1 MSMAGTAR
9 PWAPCRQ
16 TDATWFSC
24 SRSAPQGALFLSP
37 KARVGRACF
46 SVLPRSNNVN
56 MNTPIP
62 LHQLPQKTIFR
73 SGDVFVLFGELFGRG
88 YANGLVNE
96 ARQAGM
102 NIVGITVG
110 RRDANNALRP
120 LNDEELAAAEQNL
133 GGRIIN
139 IPLMA
144 GFDMDS
150 PPGEPTP
157 TDLLSSLTLKS
168 WTEDKLDWAH
178 IEKCQKIGIERFTN
192 ALAQVMTSLDP
203 MIPMGR
209 NVFFAHTMAGGI
221 PKAKVFLAIA
231 NRVYKGRG
239 ERYMSSQTLLDSDLG
254 KLILK
259 NFDEVS
265 ANTFEHLI
273 NASASIRARVESG
286 GGQVRYSAYGYHG
299 TEILI
304 GEDYVWQTYTN
315 YTQGMAKMRLERIA
329 EAAWSKGIKATVY
342 NCPEI
347 RTNSSDIFAGV
358 ELPLIPLLNALKK
371 ENGGTWAEAQ
381 WQACRELLVEGVTLE
396 SVLQKVLDFQT
407 SDTMRPFRNF
417 AAWPMPNSQSQ
428 ADLTIGTSDEV
439 QKLHKDSKALIT
451 DLLSALVIEAT
462 GPLMFRESSAPTGP
476 VLWLNHDIIA
486 RQLNL
491 LHA

>member
-1 MSMAGTAR
+1 
-9 PWAPCRQ
+9 
-16 TDATWFSC
+16 
-24 SRSAPQGALFLSP
+24 
-37 KARVGRACF
+37 
-46 SVLPRSNNVN
+46 

-62 LHQLPQKTIFR
+62 LHQLPQQTIYR
-73 SGDVFVLFGELFGRG
+73 PGDVFVLFGELFGRG

-102 NIVGITVG
+102 TIVGITVG

-120 LNDEELAAAEQNL
+120 LNDEELATAEHNL
-133 GGRIIN
+133 GGKIIN
-139 IPLMA
+139 VPLMA
-144 GFDMDS
+144 GFDADA
-150 PPGEPTP
+150 PAGEPTP

-168 WTEDKLDWAH
+168 WTEDKLDWPH
-178 IEKCQKIGIERFTN
+178 IEKCRAIGVKRFTD
-192 ALAQVMTSLDP
+192 ALAEVMHTLSG
-203 MIPMGR
+203 MIPEGR

-239 ERYMSSQTLLDSDLG
+239 ERFMSSQTLLDSDLG
-254 KLILK
+254 KLILM

-265 ANTFEHLI
+265 ANTFGHLI
-273 NASASIRARVESG
+273 QASAEIRARAESSG
-286 GGQVRYSAYGYHG
+286 AQVRYSAYGYHG

-304 GEDYVWQTYTN
+304 DDNYHWQTYTN
-315 YTQGMAKMRLERIA
+315 YTQGLAKMRLEHIA
-329 EAAWSKGIKATVY
+329 ETAWSQRIQATVY

-371 ENGGTWAEAQ
+371 ENGGAWAQAQ
-381 WQACRELLVEGVTLE
+381 WQACEALLADGITLDQ
-396 SVLQKVLDFQT
+396 VLDKVLDFQRNPV
-407 SDTMRPFRNF
+407 MQAFRNF
-417 AAWPMPNSQSQ
+417 AAWPMPNSQLQ

-439 QKLHKDSKALIT
+439 QKMHRDNKALIT
-451 DLLSALVIEAT
+451 DLLSGLVIEAT
-462 GPLMFRESSAPTGP
+462 GPLIFRESSAPSGP

-491 LHA
+491 MHA